1 MGSEWKV
8 RIPLIRLLALP
19 VLKFDQARIS
29 SSGFPFN
36 VPPQHLHPKHLPPET
51 YTGFTSHTSPHI
63 ITRHSGHFP
72 FSSARELGRI
82 GGGGGKAR
90 LPFSLAGG
98 RAGRGRTRRRGR
110 SVRVCAGV
118 ARRCA
123 TTAASGACGVAR
135 GVRVVA
141 RHAWGRGGGAR
152 RQDTTRRGVRRGGAC
167 ARLAGGGLGEDE
179 GATGVLTVCRV
190 VDVGLRCGVR
200 LTGRPEWRGVAV
212 RGSSDGGAHGPH
224 RRVAVAE
231 SGDAAE
237 RVAWGSEACG
247 LRACAGRARRGV
259 WRCAGVRG
267 RARCAACERVTRRE
281 RVRADDSAEQSAWR
295 TRSCGGRMVRAAR
308 RRGEREAGLA
318 RRCALLGGGGRA
330 CVCGGA
336 RGIAGRGALRCD
348 RFGRSRGGGGGGLS

>member
-1 MGSEWKV
+1 M
-8 RIPLIRLLALP
+8 
-19 VLKFDQARIS
+19 
-29 SSGFPFN
+29 
-36 VPPQHLHPKHLPPET
+36 
-51 YTGFTSHTSPHI
+51 
-63 ITRHSGHFP
+63 
-72 FSSARELGRI
+72 
-82 GGGGGKAR
+82 GGGKAR

-231 SGDAAE
+231 SGDAGARCGIVGTLYGARGCTPVGGLGLQQRNGSRGGARRAGFARV
-237 RVAWGSEACG
+237 RVARVAEFGGAQ
-247 LRACAGRARRGV
+247 ACAG
-259 WRCAGVRG
+259 
-267 RARCAACERVTRRE
+267 
-281 RVRADDSAEQSAWR
+281 
-295 TRSCGGRMVRAAR
+295 VRAAR
-308 RRGEREAGLA
+308 RASGSRGASACVRTTRPSRARGGRGLA
-318 RRCALLGGGGRA
+318 AGAWCALRGVVGSGKRGLRGDARCSGEAAGRA
-330 CVCGGA
+330 CVEEHVGSLAGA
-336 RGIAGRGALRCD
+336 RCAATDSVEAEEVEEGD
-348 RFGRSRGGGGGGLS
+348 